1 MVFVF
6 VLYFVLVICIKN
18 LFYVKML
25 MNINQYFNSQ
35 KAQKSDKTVKDIVPN
50 TLDDENVL
58 VSNLQLAILKL
69 NPQHFF

>member
-1 MVFVF
+1 MRTKYH
-6 VLYFVLVICIKN
+6 L
-18 LFYVKML
+18 
-25 MNINQYFNSQ
+25 
-35 KAQKSDKTVKDIVPN
+35 KAQKSDKTVKDLVPN

>member
-1 MVFVF
+1 MKHELSKLRQSLDIIVTTKFF
-6 VLYFVLVICIKN
+6 
-18 LFYVKML
+18 
-25 MNINQYFNSQ
+25 
-35 KAQKSDKTVKDIVPN
+35 VKDLVPN